1 MIGQLTKNFHADEFK
16 CKDGTPVP
24 MEYKINLIELATNL
38 QVLRDVLKRKI
49 TITSGYRSPS
59 HNEALRKKG
68 IKAAKN
74 SAHLTAKAADI
85 KVEGLTPRQVKIQIE
100 ELIKRG
106 MMKNGGIGLYATW
119 LHVDVGTPRRW
130 SK

>member
-59 HNEALRKKG
+59 HNKK
-68 IKAAKN
+68 IKGASK
-74 SAHLTAKAADI
+74 SSHLTAKAADI

>member
-1 MIGQLTKNFHADEFK
+1 MSIGQLTKNFHADEFK

-24 MEYKINLIELATNL
+24 MEYKGNLIELATNL

-59 HNEALRKKG
+59 HNKK
-68 IKAAKN
+68 IKGASK
-74 SAHLTAKAADI
+74 SSHLNAKAADI
-85 KVEGLTPRQVKIQIE
+85 KVEGLTPSQVKIQIE

-106 MMKNGGIGLYATW
+106 MMKNGGIGLYASW
-119 LHVDVGTPRRW
+119 IHYDVSTTRRW
-130 SK
+130 NG

>member
-24 MEYKINLIELATNL
+24 MEYKVSLIELATNL

-59 HNEALRKKG
+59 HNKK
-68 IKAAKN
+68 IKGASK
-74 SAHLTAKAADI
+74 SSHLTAKAADI

-106 MMKNGGIGLYATW
+106 MMKNGGIGLYASW
-119 LHVDVGTPRRW
+119 LHYDISTPRRW

>member
-16 CKDGTPVP
+16 CKDGKPVP
-24 MEYKINLIELATNL
+24 MEYKVSLIELATNL

-49 TITSGYRSPS
+49 TITSGYRSPA
-59 HNEALRKKG
+59 HNKKVG
-68 IKAAKN
+68 GASK
-74 SAHLTAKAADI
+74 SSHLTAKAADI

-106 MMKNGGIGLYATW
+106 MMKNGGIGLYASW
-119 LHVDVGTPRRW
+119 LHYDISTPRRW

>member
-16 CKDGTPVP
+16 CKDGSPVP
-24 MEYKINLIELATNL
+24 MEYKANLIELATNL

-49 TITSGYRSPS
+49 TITSGYRSPER
-59 HNEALRKKG
+59 NKKVG
-68 IKAAKN
+68 GAKN

-85 KVEGLTPRQVKIQIE
+85 KVEGLQPRQVKIQIE

-106 MMKNGGIGLYATW
+106 MMKNGGIGLYSSW
-119 LHVDVGTPRRW
+119 LHYDISTPRRW

>member
-24 MEYKINLIELATNL
+24 MEYKVNLIELATNL

-49 TITSGYRSPS
+49 TITSGYRSS
-59 HNEALRKKG
+59 AHNKKVG
-68 IKAAKN
+68 GASK
-74 SAHLTAKAADI
+74 SSHLTAKAADI
-85 KVEGLTPRQVKIQIE
+85 KVEGLKPSQVKIQIE

-106 MMKNGGIGLYATW
+106 MMKNGGIGLYSSW
-119 LHVDVGTPRRW
+119 LHYDISPPRRW
-130 SK
+130 QK

>member
-24 MEYKINLIELATNL
+24 DEYRNNLIELATNL

-49 TITSGYRSPS
+49 TIISGYRSPA
-59 HNEALRKKG
+59 HNKKVG
-68 IKAAKN
+68 GASK
-74 SAHLTAKAADI
+74 SSHLTAKAADI

-106 MMKNGGIGLYATW
+106 MMKNGGIGLYSSW
-119 LHVDVGTPRRW
+119 LHVDIGPPRMW
-130 SK
+130 QK